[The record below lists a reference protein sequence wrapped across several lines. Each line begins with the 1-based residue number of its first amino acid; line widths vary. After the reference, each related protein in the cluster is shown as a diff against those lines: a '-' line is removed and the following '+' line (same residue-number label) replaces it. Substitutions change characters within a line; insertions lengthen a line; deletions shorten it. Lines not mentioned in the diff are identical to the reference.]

1 MCSTHVLRSEG
12 IYVNMILVATTC
24 KPLHPTTHL
33 YMAPG
38 GLQPVGAAC
47 DGVWLAL
54 SHHLLRCLVELLES
68 IKVQVA
74 GYTLVRVCVLGSPLL
89 HLQPHP

>member
-1 MCSTHVLRSEG
+1 
-12 IYVNMILVATTC
+12 MILVATTC
-24 KPLHPTTHL
+24 KPLDPRTHL

-38 GLQPVGAAC
+38 GLQPVEDCC
-47 DGVWLAL
+47 DGVWPAL
-54 SHHLLRCLVELLES
+54 SHHLLCRLVELLES
-68 IKVQVA
+68 IRVQVA